1 VTDRNSPNENEGE
14 KISPSKRGATGRC
27 TTTERPLTTKANAKD
42 ATTPF
47 PRKSLK
53 RVASIAAEFPPMKAA
68 GMPLKFD
75 RDSGAVTSRMVS
87 PIKLKIR
94 KFLRTSAGPSIAPTI
109 VRLNEWLASIQ
120 ARTLEK
126 PVARKLANGDP
137 IERIAEGLIA
147 NACGT
152 ERGLLSKS
160 LRETLYYS
168 VGFDENIPENQLTT
182 RLSRYLIRRGAPAF
196 IRRFL
201 SLFFFNF
208 VLFETS
214 ESFRGLA
221 RSLQDFERDLE
232 DLDRVCHQTVAS
244 VWKSFERTRRPLDLS
259 AVADLVRQIEH
270 RLRGN

>member
-1 VTDRNSPNENEGE
+1 VTDRNSPNENESE
-14 KISPSKRGATGRC
+14 KISPSKRGASGRC

-53 RVASIAAEFPPMKAA
+53 RVASIAAEFPPMKVA

-126 PVARKLANGDP
+126 PIARRLANRDP

-152 ERGLLSKS
+152 ERGSYRSHCGKRCTNLWVLTRTS
-160 LRETLYYS
+160 RETSSQRDYRDIS
-168 VGFDENIPENQLTT
+168 FAGVRQLSSGSFC
-182 RLSRYLIRRGAPAF
+182 RCFFSISFCLRPA
-196 IRRFL
+196 
-201 SLFFFNF
+201 SLF
-208 VLFETS
+208 VVWPGIYEILKET
-214 ESFRGLA
+214 
-221 RSLQDFERDLE
+221 
-232 DLDRVCHQTVAS
+232 
-244 VWKSFERTRRPLDLS
+244 
-259 AVADLVRQIEH
+259 
-270 RLRGN
+270 